1 MLRGRAFL
9 AAAVSGLVAESSAN
23 YVIFSQ
29 RFSADPAPIVHDGR
43 VYLYTSHDK
52 DHPHGYDMQDWNC
65 LSSSDM
71 VNWRDEGIAFS
82 LQNTTWAQNMH
93 AWAQQVVAL
102 PNGTFVMYF
111 PAMGA
116 GGGVGVA
123 AASHPAGPFAQ
134 ATDGPLN
141 GTDGADD
148 PTVFI
153 DLDGRAYVCVNKGG
167 PLCGQLN
174 EDLVSWK
181 SPPKLLAGFAHGDD
195 DGGRWHYFEA
205 PWLMRHADQYF
216 LSYMMEYSDC
226 PGNNGQRI
234 ASPNCTWS
242 HGGFDI
248 GYAVAPTTAAGP
260 LAAEFVPQVD
270 SLMWSPPTGYN
281 NHQGICEFPAGSGDF
296 YMFYHSC
303 WFSNGDG
310 QRRNVGVDRLYFNGE
325 AHPSFRSATAFRP
338 WFVSVGVAR
347 VPTCWLTAQT

>member
-1 MLRGRAFL
+1 MLLGRAFL
-9 AAAVSGLVAESSAN
+9 AAAVSGLVAESSDN

-71 VNWRDEGIAFS
+71 VNWRYEGIAFS

-93 AWAQQVVAL
+93 ALAQQVVAL

-216 LSYMMEYSDC
+216 LSYMM
-226 PGNNGQRI
+226 
-234 ASPNCTWS
+234 
-242 HGGFDI
+242 
-248 GYAVAPTTAAGP
+248 
-260 LAAEFVPQVD
+260 
-270 SLMWSPPTGYN
+270 
-281 NHQGICEFPAGSGDF
+281 
-296 YMFYHSC
+296 
-303 WFSNGDG
+303 
-310 QRRNVGVDRLYFNGE
+310 
-325 AHPSFRSATAFRP
+325 
-338 WFVSVGVAR
+338 
-347 VPTCWLTAQT
+347 